1 MKKRKASI
9 YDQRYVELI
18 ELLVHAR
25 KKKAITQEALATK
38 LGIPRQN
45 ISKIEL
51 GQRRLDLLELDDWL
65 SALGIKANVLSRVKD
80 SLRR

>member
-18 ELLVHAR
+18 ELLVQAR
-25 KKKAITQEALATK
+25 KRKAITQEALAVK

-65 SALGIKANVLSRVKD
+65 SALGIKTNILSKAKD
-80 SLRR
+80 SLRA